1 MGAYRKQARYL
12 QTRQQLGL
20 FGGHFGKGDLKVLAP
35 ASEYGLKQ
43 ELGSAGGLVHAAV
56 GQLVLLD
63 HVQQV
68 GLHVL
73 LGVQRWVAPIVFG
86 HAPYGADV
94 AFLGALGKAAL
105 DHWRRACVG
114 VVQS

>member
-43 ELGSAGGLVHAAV
+43 ELGSAGGL
-56 GQLVLLD
+56 GIMLL
-63 HVQQV
+63 
-68 GLHVL
+68 
-73 LGVQRWVAPIVFG
+73 
-86 HAPYGADV
+86 
-94 AFLGALGKAAL
+94 
-105 DHWRRACVG
+105 
-114 VVQS
+114 